1 MSKLN
6 QTNMSRKTLNYSEI
20 NAEYLSWSLENGD
33 GRNKDDLRFGQYL
46 DHKYD
51 LELHMSDRSVGLFY
65 EESCENVYS
74 AILRQLYK
82 LEDEK

>member
-1 MSKLN
+1 M
-6 QTNMSRKTLNYSEI
+6 QSRELNYSSL
-20 NAEYLSWSLENGD
+20 NTEYLSWSLENGD

-51 LELHMSDRSVGLFY
+51 LKLFMSDRSAGLFY
-65 EESCENVYS
+65 EESCERVYS